1 LIPGN
6 PSPQISSETRLKGE
20 GGTNM
25 SAREGNDSS
34 SLSRGNFLRL
44 EIRHLLL
51 LAGVLLT
58 ATVVAAQGP
67 GRDDK
72 APTEFNEATIA
83 QLQADMNS
91 GKLTSVQLVHFY
103 LDRIA
108 ALDPGVNAII
118 QLNPDA
124 LRLAAA
130 ADRMRGHVSLAQ
142 FPLLG
147 IPVLLKDNIDT
158 GDKMQTTAG
167 SFVLF
172 GTPALQDSTVA
183 ANLRA
188 NGAVILGKTNLSE
201 WANFRSFF
209 STSGWS
215 GRGGLTH
222 NPYSLDRNACGS
234 SSGSAASASA
244 NFTAISF
251 GSETDGSIVCPANVN
266 GVVGIKPTVGLVSRG
281 GVVPISHNQDTV
293 GPHARTVADA
303 ATALNAV
310 AARTADP
317 RDPYTGGVPLGWEAC
332 DSTVGPYSCSPAKPI
347 QDGNHN
353 RPAIPA
359 DYTAFLNPTGLSG
372 SRLGMTRSGISN
384 APPQVQMAFYNA
396 VVAME
401 NAGATII
408 DLDGQD
414 CSGLTDT
421 SSCSNASPAFP
432 GFSPADG
439 EGLVLDFDFRND
451 LAKYFASRVGVPA
464 AGGTLETAIDF
475 DNAHADV
482 EMPYFGQEEFLQ
494 AEALATGPNDCQ
506 TGFTSATFP
515 DASCPSVG
523 GGATDITYNDG
534 LVIDHKAGASL
545 DSALSTY
552 SLDAILAP
560 TDSPGWTTDLIL
572 SDHFLFA
579 SSGLAGPAG
588 YPIIN
593 VPAGDVLGMPVGV
606 SFIGTAFSEPK
617 LITLASGFEAV
628 THARFQPTFTPDVT
642 KAHTSGT
649 FLAHLPMLSPPPRK
663 HQPHM

>member
-1 LIPGN
+1 
-6 PSPQISSETRLKGE
+6 
-20 GGTNM
+20 M
-25 SAREGNDSS
+25 SARLGKDSG
-34 SLSRGNFLRL
+34 SLSRRNSLRL
-44 EIRHLLL
+44 GIQHVVLILSVL
-51 LAGVLLT
+51 LAAGLS
-58 ATVVAAQGP
+58 AAQGWE
-67 GRDDK
+67 GDDK
-72 APTEFNEATIA
+72 APTQYNEATVA

-91 GKLTSVQLVHFY
+91 GKLTSVRLVQYY

-124 LRLAAA
+124 LKLAAM
-130 ADRMRGHVSLAQ
+130 ADHMRGHVSLAQ
-142 FPLLG
+142 YPLLG
-147 IPVLLKDNIDT
+147 IPVLLKDNVDT
-158 GDKMQTTAG
+158 GDQMQTTAG

-172 GTPALQDSTVA
+172 GTPALHDATVA

-188 NGAVILGKTNLSE
+188 AGAVILGKTNLSE

-234 SSGSAASASA
+234 SSGSAAAESS
-244 NFTAISF
+244 NFTALSF

-293 GPHARTVADA
+293 GPHARDVASA
-303 ATALNAV
+303 VMALNAAV
-310 AARTADP
+310 QRTVDP

-332 DSTVGPYSCSPAKPI
+332 DGSVGPYACSPAKPI
-347 QDGNHN
+347 ADGKHN
-353 RPAIPA
+353 RPPIPA
-359 DYTAFLNPTGLSG
+359 DYTAFLNPAGLSG
-372 SRLGMTRSGISN
+372 ARLGLTRSGVSN

-414 CSGLTDT
+414 CSGLSDT

-439 EGLVLDFDFRND
+439 ESLVLDFDFRND
-451 LAKYFASRVGVPA
+451 LAAYFATRVGVPA
-464 AGGTLETAIDF
+464 AGGTLQTAIDF

-482 EMPYFGQEEFLQ
+482 EMPYFGQEIFLQ
-494 AEALATGPNDCQ
+494 AEGLATGPNDCQ
-506 TGFTSATFP
+506 PDFTSSNFP
-515 DASCPSVG
+515 DAACPSTG
-523 GGATDITYNDG
+523 GGATQITYNDG
-534 LVIDHKAGASL
+534 LVIDHKAGVSL

-552 SLDAILAP
+552 SLDAIIAP
-560 TDSPGWTTDLIL
+560 TDNPAWTTDLIL
-572 SDHFLFA
+572 SDHFIYG

-593 VPAGDVLGMPVGV
+593 VPAGDVLGLPIGV
-606 SFIGTAFSEPK
+606 SFFGTAFSEPT
-617 LITLASGFEAV
+617 LIKLASGFEAV
-628 THARFQPTFTPDVT
+628 THARFQPTFVRDVT

-649 FLAHLPMLSPPPRK
+649 FLAHQPLLKNPPK
-663 HQPHM
+663 HHHM